1 MNRVLAA
8 SLALLIAGCTAAA
21 AAPDSASAPAAAP
34 ATTQRVLFDMG
45 PAYFPGALPHGETL
59 VGAPP
64 AAGSDAMARD
74 ERLSAAG
81 VALYGSERFKLSA
94 PARPG
99 AAPSRGPASEAAAVS
114 LQRPITSA
122 MCSSPLLPTVASWPP
137 SAPTPNGSTSPM
149 LGDRTVPPGLPLIA
163 AVAAPE
169 PPKDALDVIV
179 PHI

>member
-81 VALYGSERFKLSA
+81 VALYGSELIDD
-94 PARPG
+94 PARFDTVVAVGLDQTVFVRHGTSRTLAWSTQIATSP
-99 AAPSRGPASEAAAVS
+99 AAS
-114 LQRPITSA
+114 
-122 MCSSPLLPTVASWPP
+122 C
-137 SAPTPNGSTSPM
+137 STSCVARRAQR
-149 LGDRTVPPGLPLIA
+149 GDA
-163 AVAAPE
+163 
-169 PPKDALDVIV
+169 
-179 PHI
+179 